1 MSETLTPAEAAL
13 REAALDYH
21 RQPAPG
27 KISLAPTKPLA
38 NQRDLSLAYS
48 PGVAYPCL
56 DIAADPSAA
65 ALYTSR
71 GNLVGVVTNGTAV
84 LGLGDIGPLAAKPVM
99 EGKGCLFKKFAGI
112 DVFDIELAERD
123 PDRLVDIVASLE
135 PTLGGVNLEDIKAP
149 ECFYVE
155 RKLTERMGIP
165 VFHDDQHGT
174 AIISAAA
181 IRNGLELVGK
191 DIGKVK
197 VVVSGAGAAAIACLD
212 LMVGLGLKRENVW
225 ACDSKGLIHDARGDS
240 FNPEKARYAQ
250 KTHLRSLADV
260 VRDAD
265 VFLGCSTGG
274 VLSPDMVKTMAS
286 RPIILA
292 LANPEPEIRPEL
304 ALAARPD
311 CIIATG
317 RSEYPNQ
324 VNNVLCFPYIFRG
337 ALDCGATKITDEM
350 KLACVKEI
358 ADLAKA
364 EVSDEVASAYPGQE
378 LAFGTEYIIPKPFDS
393 RLIIRIAPA
402 VAAAAAA
409 SGVAT
414 RPIADMNA
422 YRAQLTRMFSSAGML
437 TRPIFSAA
445 ERSPHKRV
453 ALAEGEDPRV
463 LRAAQVALDEG
474 LAVPLLIGRPSVIEA
489 RIAKAKL
496 RMKLGRDVTCI
507 NPDDDPRFRQYWQA
521 YHQIMGRRG
530 VGPEAAKA
538 AVHRSNTIIAALMV
552 RMGDADGMLC
562 GTHGRFDA
570 HLENIEN
577 IIGLRPGA
585 TTLATLS
592 ALSMDKR
599 TLFIA
604 DTYVN
609 ESPSSEQLARI
620 ALKSAE
626 QVRHFGLAPKVAFVS
641 HSNYGSSRRESARR
655 VREAY
660 EIFRSMA
667 PDVEC
672 DGEMHG
678 DAALLEAIRKD
689 NLMESSLHG
698 EANILVCPNIDAA
711 NILFNVLKAVSSG
724 ATTMGPM
731 LMGAAAPAHVMTP
744 SSTVRRVLAMMAL
757 VAAPAGQKAA
767 VTKLRDRSAG

>member
-1 MSETLTPAEAAL
+1 MSDSLTPAEAAL

-21 RQPAPG
+21 RMPSPG
-27 KISLAPTKPLA
+27 KIAVSPTKPLV

-56 DIAADPSAA
+56 DIAADPSLAA
-65 ALYTSR
+65 AYTSR

-123 PDRLVDIVASLE
+123 PDRLVDMIAALE

-212 LMVGLGLKRENVW
+212 LMVGLGLNRANVF
-225 ACDSKGLIHDARGDS
+225 ACDSKGLIYEGRGDS

-250 KTHLRSLADV
+250 QSSLRTLGDV
-260 VRDAD
+260 VPGAD

-274 VLSPDMVKTMAS
+274 VLTAEMVKQMAP

-304 ALAARPD
+304 AKGARPD

-317 RSEYPNQ
+317 RSDYANQ

-337 ALDCGATKITDEM
+337 ALDCGATKITDAM

-364 EVSDEVASAYPGQE
+364 EISDEVASAYPGQE
-378 LAFGTEYIIPKPFDS
+378 LAFGTDYIIPKPFDT
-393 RLIIRIAPA
+393 RLITRIAPA
-402 VAAAAAA
+402 VAAAAVE

-414 RPIADMNA
+414 RPIADMEA
-422 YRAQLTRMFSSAGML
+422 YRAQLTRMFSSTGML

-445 ERSPHKRV
+445 QRSEHKRV
-453 ALAEGEDPRV
+453 VMAEGEDLRV
-463 LRAAQVALDEG
+463 LRAAQIAIDDG
-474 LAVPLLIGRPSVIEA
+474 LAIPILVGRPSVIEA

-496 RMKLGRDVTCI
+496 RIKLGKDVTCV

-521 YHQIMGRRG
+521 YHQLMGRRG

-538 AVHRSNTIIAALMV
+538 AVYRSNTIIAALMV
-552 RMGDADGMLC
+552 RLGDADGMLC
-562 GTHGRFDA
+562 GMQGRFDA
-570 HLENIEN
+570 HLENLEN
-577 IIGLRPGA
+577 VIGLRAGA
-585 TTLATLS
+585 NTLATLN
-592 ALSMDKR
+592 ALTLDKR

-609 ESPSSEQLARI
+609 ETPTSEQLARI
-620 ALKSAE
+620 ALKAVE
-626 QVRHFGLAPKVAFVS
+626 QVRHFGLPPKVAFLS
-641 HSNYGSSRRESARR
+641 HSNYGSSNRESARR
-655 VREAY
+655 VREGY
-660 EIFRSMA
+660 EIFRRMA

-678 DAALLEAIRKD
+678 DAALLEAIRKE

-698 EANILVCPNIDAA
+698 EANILICPNIDAA
-711 NILFNVLKAVSSG
+711 NILFNVLKAISSG
-724 ATTMGPM
+724 ASTMGPM
-731 LMGAAAPAHVMTP
+731 LMGLAAPAHVMTP
-744 SSTVRRVLAMMAL
+744 SSTVRRVLSMMAL
-757 VAAPAGQKAA
+757 VAAQAGQKVK
-767 VTKLRDRSAG
+767 VTRLREQRA